1 MTDTQIHALIALAVM
16 ACVLIAMGY
25 WAGRRDGYK
34 QGIVDGDDTA
44 ALFRSVT
51 IAQLRKDL
59 DRSRADCRKER
70 VITNW
75 ALAKSAM
82 GETERAVLVEIAEHL
97 NLCSRTFTALSS
109 KPQAERA
116 LALRTKALRLAQI
129 LRPAEKALAA

>member
-1 MTDTQIHALIALAVM
+1 MTDTQIYALIALAFM

-34 QGIVDGDDTA
+34 QGVFDGEDSA
-44 ALFRSVT
+44 ALSHNVT
-51 IAQLRKDL
+51 IAQLRVDL

-70 VITNW
+70 VIANW

-82 GETERAVLVEIAEHL
+82 GETERAILVEIADHL
-97 NLCSRTFTALSS
+97 DLCSRTYVALSS
-109 KPQAERA
+109 KPQAERS
-116 LALRTKALRLAQI
+116 LALRARALTLADL